1 MVEQRAFCCSSFPQF
16 AWPVLGLG
24 GPGGKGV
31 VLFSGG
37 RGLHQ
42 GEIVKVRLRDRIA
55 AGLELFALLW
65 QAVWLLLWVAVVL
78 VTVFYLLTWVF
89 DYG

>member
-1 MVEQRAFCCSSFPQF
+1 M
-16 AWPVLGLG
+16 
-24 GPGGKGV
+24 
-31 VLFSGG
+31 
-37 RGLHQ
+37 
-42 GEIVKVRLRDRIA
+42 KVRLRDRIA